1 MKLNKETLKQIIKEE
16 LGKVLL
22 QEMRPG
28 YYIELVDGIYN
39 DEPYATEEEAEAG
52 IPEYL
57 RDEYPAPKIIKID

>member
-1 MKLNKETLKQIIKEE
+1 MKLDKETLKRVIKEE
-16 LGKVLL
+16 LEKVLL

-28 YYIELVDGIYN
+28 YYIELIDGIYN

-57 RDEYPAPKIIKID
+57 RDEYPSPKIIKID